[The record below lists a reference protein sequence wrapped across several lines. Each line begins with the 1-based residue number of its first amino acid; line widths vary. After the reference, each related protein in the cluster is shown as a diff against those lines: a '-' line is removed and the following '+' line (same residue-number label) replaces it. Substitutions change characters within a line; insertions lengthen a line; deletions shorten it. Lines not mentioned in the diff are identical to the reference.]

1 MNKYEAMFIINAD
14 LDEAGTSA
22 LTDQVKEVITKNQG
36 NIISSRVWAEKRRLC
51 YTIKRKQEA
60 TYYLVNFR
68 LQPADIDKLRQIY
81 RMNENIM
88 RFLIIRI
95 E

>member
-1 MNKYEAMFIINAD
+1 MNKYEAMFLINSD
-14 LDEAGTSA
+14 LDETSANA
-22 LTDQVKEVITKNQG
+22 LTDQIKEVITKNEG

-60 TYYLVNFR
+60 TYYLVNFKIE
-68 LQPADIDKLRQIY
+68 PASVDTIRQTY
-81 RMNENIM
+81 CLNENIL
-88 RFLIIRI
+88 RILIIKT